1 MKKMSVILSIL
12 ALMFLAIFWLDR
24 SSRFRSS
31 DQAEAFYLEGKKAA
45 TVSER
50 KQALNAALAEFL
62 LLEKSGLPDFGTG
75 KLYYDIGNTYFLL
88 EDYPNAIY
96 YYVKAKG
103 LMPRSESVV
112 RNLSAAR
119 DKLSLPPLE
128 RNGWLDRLL
137 LDKWIPLPKRL
148 QLFALLAAITTGL
161 LSVSIWQGKKLWRR
175 LGVFFLFLTVLSAL
189 NLAATRYLSP
199 IEAVVLKGEFPL
211 REAGAVDAKAGTQP
225 LPAGTVVEVIEATP
239 DGKWVKVVPE
249 EGSLG
254 FVPAGSVRLVR

>member
-1 MKKMSVILSIL
+1 MNKMIAILSVLALSIL
-12 ALMFLAIFWLDR
+12 TIFWLDR
-24 SSRFRSS
+24 SSLFLSS
-31 DQAEAFYLEGKKAA
+31 DQAEAFYLEGKNAA
-45 TVSER
+45 TVGER

-62 LLEKSGLPDFGTG
+62 LLEKSGRPDFGTG

-88 EDYPNAIY
+88 EDYPSAIY

-103 LMPRSESVV
+103 LMPRSESVE
-112 RNLSAAR
+112 RNLAIAR
-119 DKLSLPPLE
+119 EKLSLPPLE
-128 RNGWLDRLL
+128 RGRWLDRLL
-137 LDKWIPLPKRL
+137 LDTWIPLPRRL

-161 LSVSIWQGKKLWRR
+161 LSLSIWQVKKIWRR
-175 LGVFFLFLTVLSAL
+175 LVVFFLILTVLTAL

-211 REAGAVDAKAGTQP
+211 REAGAVDAKADTQP

-239 DGKWVKVVPE
+239 DGKWVKIVPE

-254 FVPAGSVRLVR
+254 FVPSSSIKLVR